1 MLFLVERESKRRIT
15 RGNIIAS
22 RLRAYFLCVCS
33 NKPGLRKKNITTKL
47 SKILLSSIYSKFSS
61 SSYSS
66 YGDNKERKTLFL
78 TNEFFLEELEGKYRV
93 EGGVIS
99 SLFLVKRIGKNNNNK
114 KSVIGDVNIFMHINN
129 NIVVHV
135 YICC

>member
-1 MLFLVERESKRRIT
+1 MLRDYAHI
-15 RGNIIAS
+15 
-22 RLRAYFLCVCS
+22 LCVCS
-33 NKPGLRKKNITTKL
+33 NILGLRKKNITTKL

-61 SSYSS
+61 YSS

-78 TNEFFLEELEGKYRV
+78 TNEFFLYFFLEELEGKYIV

-99 SLFLVKRIGKNNNNK
+99 SFFLVERIGKNNNNK

-129 NIVVHV
+129 NNNIVVHV